1 MAIMGKWVMVNNGN
15 DGIMDN
21 RVNEDDGDV
30 EQWGIMGH
38 NGNNGI
44 MDNGWKWDKGDVRQ
58 WCIMVYNGIMCNGI
72 MVMGIVI
79 FANNRK

>member
-30 EQWGIMGH
+30 EQWGIMGQWTME
-38 NGNNGI
+38 GNGI
-44 MDNGWKWDKGDVRQ
+44 KEMLDNGV
-58 WCIMVYNGIMCNGI
+58 
-72 MVMGIVI
+72 
-79 FANNRK
+79 